1 FLLAKILKGERKKRK
16 RKDKRK
22 KKPHNSISCKGG
34 SPKQIS
40 LFLFFLSLLFFCCS
54 SSSSRHLHVRVCL
67 AVISSIRSSL
77 ASPFCLFLHLFPE
90 ICRQLNFRI
99 RLPAAGMKRVR
110 EEFYGGSGGG
120 SQFKRTLGSSSYVQP
135 PIRGVG
141 GGSGIGGPAVAAGGG
156 GLGSAGG
163 SGGGMAGA
171 GGSGGAAVASSGTT
185 HKLTTSDALAYLKEV
200 KDKFQDQKEKYD
212 TFLEVMKDFKAQRTD
227 TAGVIARVKELF
239 KGHNSLIYGFNT
251 FIPKGYEIILDEDE
265 APPKKTV
272 EFEEAMSFV
281 NKIKK
286 RFQNDEHVYKSFL
299 DTLKLYRKEHKD
311 INEVYR
317 EVAVLFKDHPDLLD
331 EFTRFLPDNSGTAAS
346 QHAAYGQD
354 TNQRSAQHT
363 PTTATLRP
371 IHTDKQRRP
380 DSVATSQG
388 ERNHSFEQP
397 EMDEDKLMIK
407 AQKEQKKRVEKDSR
421 DKRSLDQNERE
432 LDHDSNMRKP
442 SQKVEGSGVSSNL
455 ISHDNKDGLK
465 SMYHEGFVFCEKVKE
480 KLGSSDDYQAFLKCL
495 NIFNNGI
502 IKKNDLQNLVTD
514 LLGRYPDLMEE
525 FNDFL
530 QRCENIDGFLAGV
543 MSKKSLLG
551 DGHAAR
557 SLKVEARDKEPKQCE
572 LDLAKEKEKCKEK
585 YMEKS
590 IQELDLSNCQ
600 RCTPSY
606 RLLPDDYP
614 IPLVSQR
621 SDLGSQVLNDYW
633 VSVTSGSEDYSF
645 KHMRRNQYEESLFR
659 CEDDRF
665 ELDMLLEAVSSTA
678 KRVEELV
685 NNFNENKIESPIRID
700 ELLTALNLRCIERLY
715 GDHGLDVLDILRKN
729 PAIAFP
735 VILTRLKQKQEE
747 WTHCRTDFNKVWA
760 EIYAKNHYKSLDH
773 RSFYFKQ
780 QDSKNLSSRSLIT
793 EIKELKD
800 KQPKEDDV
808 LLAFAAGKRQSI
820 APNLEFEYSDV
831 NIHED
836 LRKIVQYSCEEV
848 CSTKEQL
855 NRVMRLWTTFVELML
870 GISQSNSKDYPGGPW
885 KDKHLLP
892 NDTTTT
898 LTENGGDPAANVALT
913 NSKSPILQLAASVD
927 ENTSPQLCAT
937 LATGHELPISFLD
950 RFPSLLD
957 QALTN
962 LVSQKMSVLNLQSSC
977 RLGVADT
984 RVSLKKGSEQIHIKS
999 NNDGTSGHGS
1009 GYVMAMSSRVANVE
1023 YKAGA
1028 DDVPSGEVGGTTNG
1042 GLFNNCPKVN
1052 HNLEKS
1058 TSPSKIEKEEGEL
1071 SPNGEFE
1078 DNFVAYGHSSQHAVP
1093 KSNNSVDIMPKV
1105 SGNAEELHC
1114 PVGEGENDGDADADA
1129 DDEDSENASEAA
1141 DDASTS
1147 ESAGDECS
1155 REEHDEDEDLEH
1167 DDVDGKVESECEAEG
1182 TNAHFGMGDVPLAER
1197 VLLSVKPL
1205 AKYVPRNLLDME
1217 RKDLRIFYGNDDFYV
1232 LFRLH
1237 QILYERILSAKKNST
1252 SNDMKWRSSK
1262 NDTVVDPYA
1271 RFITALYNLL
1281 DGSADNAKFED
1292 ECRAVFGNQSY
1303 ELFTLD
1309 KLIYKI
1315 VKQLQVVAAD
1325 EMDNKLLQLYE
1336 YESSRKTRK
1345 SIDSVYYANVRYFL
1359 HEENV
1364 YRLAFTSSP
1373 YHLLVQL
1380 MDNVTEKPDI
1390 LPVSVD
1396 PNFTAYLQKDYL
1408 SVSQGKKEPQ
1418 GIILHSQNLQKQT
1431 QV

>member
-1 FLLAKILKGERKKRK
+1 MK
-16 RKDKRK
+16 
-22 KKPHNSISCKGG
+22 
-34 SPKQIS
+34 
-40 LFLFFLSLLFFCCS
+40 
-54 SSSSRHLHVRVCL
+54 
-67 AVISSIRSSL
+67 
-77 ASPFCLFLHLFPE
+77 
-90 ICRQLNFRI
+90 
-99 RLPAAGMKRVR
+99 KRVR

-120 SQFKRTLGSSSYVQP
+120 GSQFKRTLPSSSYVQP

-141 GGSGIGGPAVAAGGG
+141 GGGGIGGPAVGAVGSAGGG
-156 GLGSAGG
+156 GGGGMGGAVVSAGG
-163 SGGGMAGA
+163 SG
-171 GGSGGAAVASSGTT
+171 SGVAAAASNGTS

-227 TAGVIARVKELF
+227 TAGVIKRVKELF

-251 FIPKGYEIILDEDE
+251 FIPKGYEIVLDEDE
-265 APPKKTV
+265 TPPKKTV

-299 DTLKLYRKEHKD
+299 DTLKLYRKDHKD

-346 QHAAYGQD
+346 QHAAPGPD

-363 PTTATLRP
+363 PTTFTLRP
-371 IHTDKQRRP
+371 IHVDKQLRR
-380 DSVATSQG
+380 DSVATSHI
-388 ERNHSFEQP
+388 ESNHSVEKP
-397 EMDEDKLMIK
+397 GIDEDKLMLK
-407 AQKEQKKRVEKDSR
+407 TQKEQKKQAEKDGR
-421 DKRSLDQNERE
+421 DKRSHDQDERE
-432 LDHDSNMRKP
+432 LDNDSNRRKP
-442 SQKVEGSGVSSNL
+442 SLKVEGSGISSNAA
-455 ISHDNKDGLK
+455 SHDEKDGIK
-465 SMYHEGFVFCEKVKE
+465 SMYHEGFVFCERVKE
-480 KLGSSDDYQAFLKCL
+480 KLGAFDYQAFLKLL

-502 IKKNDLQNLVTD
+502 IKKNDLQTLVSD
-514 LLGRYPDLMEE
+514 LLLGYPDLKEE

-543 MSKKSLLG
+543 MSKKSLVG
-551 DGHAAR
+551 DGLAAR
-557 SLKVEARDKEPKQCE
+557 SSKVEEREKEPKRE
-572 LDLAKEKEKCKEK
+572 LDAAKDQEKCNEK
-585 YMEKS
+585 YMDKS

-614 IPLVSQR
+614 IPLVSQK
-621 SDLGSQVLNDYW
+621 SELGSQVLNDHW

-678 KRVEELV
+678 KRVEELI
-685 NNFNENKIESPIRID
+685 NNFNSNQIESPIRID

-747 WTHCRTDFNKVWA
+747 WTHCRKDFNKVWA
-760 EIYAKNHYKSLDH
+760 EIYTKNHYKSLDH

-780 QDSKNLSSRSLIT
+780 QDSKNLSSRSLIA

-800 KQPKEDDV
+800 KQPKEDDDV
-808 LLAFAAGKRQSI
+808 LLAFAAGRRQPI
-820 APNLEFEYSDV
+820 ASNLEYEYSDV

-870 GISQSNSKDYPGGPW
+870 GIAQSNSKEYPGGCG
-885 KDKHLLP
+885 KEKHLLS
-892 NDTTTT
+892 NCTTTT
-898 LTENGGDPAANVALT
+898 VTENGGDPAANVAVT
-913 NSKSPILQLAASVD
+913 NSKSPVLQPDANAD
-927 ENTSPQLCAT
+927 EKTSPHLSAV
-937 LATGHELPISFLD
+937 LATGDEFPKEPNCGLSRMVEQLQKTSELSE
-950 RFPSLLD
+950 
-957 QALTN
+957 
-962 LVSQKMSVLNLQSSC
+962 KMSVLHIQSSC
-977 RLGVADT
+977 HIGVADT
-984 RVSLKKGSEQIHIKS
+984 DV
-999 NNDGTSGHGS
+999 
-1009 GYVMAMSSRVANVE
+1009 VVAMSSRVANME
-1023 YKAGA
+1023 YKASA
-1028 DDVPSGEVGGTTNG
+1028 DAGPSEEGGTANG
-1042 GLFNNCPKVN
+1042 GAFTDDLKVN
-1052 HNLEKS
+1052 NSRVKS

-1078 DNFVAYGHSSQHAVP
+1078 DNFVAYGHSNQHAVP
-1093 KSNNSVDIMPKV
+1093 KSNDSAETMAKV
-1105 SGNAEELHC
+1105 SEIAEELHC
-1114 PVGEGENDGDADADA
+1114 PDGEGEVDGDADEDA

-1141 DDASTS
+1141 DDASSS

-1155 REEHDEDEDLEH
+1155 REDHVEDEDLEH
-1167 DDVDGKVESECEAEG
+1167 DEVDDGKIESEGEAEG
-1182 TNAHFGMGDVPLAER
+1182 MNTNAHFGTGDLPPSER
-1197 VLLSVKPL
+1197 VKPL
-1205 AKYVPRNLLDME
+1205 AKYVPTKLLDME
-1217 RKDLRIFYGNDDFYV
+1217 RKDSRIFYGNDDFYL

-1237 QILYERILSAKKNST
+1237 QILYERILSAKMNST

-1271 RFITALYNLL
+1271 RFIMALYNLL

-1336 YESSRKTRK
+1336 YESNRKTPK

-1373 YHLLVQL
+1373 YHMSIQL
-1380 MDNVTEKPDI
+1380 MDNVIEKPDI
-1390 LPVSVD
+1390 LPVSMD
-1396 PNFTAYLQKDYL
+1396 PNFAAYLQKDYL
-1408 SVSQGKKEPQ
+1408 SQGKREPQ
-1418 GIILHSQNLQKQT
+1418 GIILHRYLPS
-1431 QV
+1431 V